1 MKKIEVF
8 GIHNLPAGGGC
19 TCSRGGPAV
28 TMGEM
33 YRKFEAF

>member
-19 TCSRGGPAV
+19 TCSEGPAV